1 MSELAELC
9 VRPLCEVAELIARR
23 ALSPVELTKAELSR
37 IEALDKKLH
46 SYLLVTADLALAQA
60 RRAEQEIA
68 AGGYRG
74 KLHGMPVAVKD
85 LVHMKEVPTTC
96 ASTILRGFRPGYD
109 AAVIEKLGAAGAVIL
124 GKLNLTEFALY
135 GYHPEYEYPR
145 NPWNLDYW
153 AGASSSGSGVATAA
167 GLCFA
172 SLGTDTGGSIRF
184 PSAACGIV
192 GIKPTFGKVSRYG
205 VFPLADT
212 LDHVGPMTRTVADAA
227 AMLSVLEGRDERDPT
242 TRSDL
247 RADYEAA
254 LGKGVRGLRIGLDRS
269 YCTTDTDPR
278 MSEVAFRAAEQFAGL
293 GAEIVEVHA
302 QALNDVCLP
311 WLATCAV
318 DTLVHHKE
326 FYPSRAA
333 DYGPVFRAW
342 LEYASRVTAAAYAR
356 GEVMRQT
363 TRALFEKIFTEAD
376 CLLCPAMAAPPQSQF
391 RPDQVMP
398 PEELARL
405 IRFAGPSN
413 YTGSPSITV
422 PNGFTAEGLP
432 TAMQLIGRHG
442 DEATL
447 IRAAAA
453 YERATDWHLRRPPLQ
468 VEKG

>member
-9 VRPLCEVAELIARR
+9 MRPLCEVAELIARR
-23 ALSPVELTKAELSR
+23 ALSLVELTKAELSR

-46 SYLLVTADLALAQA
+46 SYLLVTAGPALAQA

-109 AAVIEKLGAAGAVIL
+109 AAVVEKLAAVAVIL

-172 SLGTDTGGSIRF
+172 
-184 PSAACGIV
+184 
-192 GIKPTFGKVSRYG
+192 
-205 VFPLADT
+205 
-212 LDHVGPMTRTVADAA
+212 
-227 AMLSVLEGRDERDPT
+227 
-242 TRSDL
+242 
-247 RADYEAA
+247 
-254 LGKGVRGLRIGLDRS
+254 
-269 YCTTDTDPR
+269 
-278 MSEVAFRAAEQFAGL
+278 
-293 GAEIVEVHA
+293 
-302 QALNDVCLP
+302 
-311 WLATCAV
+311 
-318 DTLVHHKE
+318 
-326 FYPSRAA
+326 A

-342 LEYASRVTAAAYAR
+342 LEYASRVTAAAHAR

-376 CLLCPAMAAPPQSQF
+376 CPLCPAMAAPPQSQF

-413 YTGSPSITV
+413 YTGSPSIMV

-447 IRAAAA
+447 IRAAGS